1 MTGFST
7 PFPGSLSG
15 GLNSLSAPP
24 LSSMLGGGSAPASL
38 LALLRNRTSAVDSLP
53 GSPAPQLPL
62 LPHAPHNGLGPVP
75 GIPAP
80 AQPQQS
86 NLMSLLGALGQ
97 LGNKPPVSP
106 AGAGA
111 AQVPF
116 DWGTSTGLFGGDGPL
131 LGVTGLFGSYG
142 PLFNSVAGTDAAS
155 LGYGSLLG
163 GSAATA
169 AALPE
174 GMSLADMLGAGLI
187 AM

>member
-7 PFPGSLSG
+7 PFPGSLFA
-15 GLNSLSAPP
+15 GLNSLSAPIG
-24 LSSMLGGGSAPASL
+24 SSAPASL
-38 LALLRNRTSAVDSLP
+38 LALLRNRTSAADSLP
-53 GSPAPQLPL
+53 GSPAPQLAM
-62 LPHAPHNGLGPVP
+62 LPRVPHNGVGPVP
-75 GIPAP
+75 GLPGP
-80 AQPQQS
+80 AQPPQS
-86 NLMSLLGALGQ
+86 SLLSLMGGLGS
-97 LGNKPPVSP
+97 LGKLPASP

-111 AQVPF
+111 QAPF
-116 DWGTSTGLFGGDGPL
+116 DWSTSAGLFGGGGPL
-131 LGVTGLFGSYG
+131 FGTTGLFGSYG
-142 PLFNSVAGTDAAS
+142 PLFNSIAGTDAAS